1 MASLRLQRTAQR
13 IAHDRRP
20 CIGLRFGET
29 GRARMMVPGM
39 VAAGMMRWAVIT
51 VVAALGGGI
60 CSAAA
65 QDAVSFK
72 GKSITMLTGDEPGGG
87 TDVAGR
93 LIALYLHKYL
103 PGEPSVVVQN
113 MSGGSGIAAMNYF
126 VRRTQADGLTLY
138 MGSISTIDPI
148 VFRNANAQYDPKTFR
163 LIGGLGRGGSVIFV
177 NRGAEQRLYDSREK
191 PVMVGSVQA
200 MPRPGTQPILWSIEY
215 LGWNGAWVGG
225 YRGTNETMFALDRG
239 EIDMTAT
246 GNMFQIQD
254 RVRSG
259 KIRIIYQTGA
269 LKDGRIVGRADFG
282 DAPLFPD
289 LIKGKIADPVAQKAF
304 NLWTTLNTGDK
315 WLALAPATPDGV
327 LAAYRTAFDK
337 LATEAD
343 FLAQGEKM
351 SEGFTVMSA
360 RDVKTVV
367 DTLADTPDEAVDFT
381 KAMMRRQGLRIQ

>member
-1 MASLRLQRTAQR
+1 MPTRARLAVAGIIAASLWTL
-13 IAHDRRP
+13 P
-20 CIGLRFGET
+20 
-29 GRARMMVPGM
+29 
-39 VAAGMMRWAVIT
+39 
-51 VVAALGGGI
+51 
-60 CSAAA
+60 AAA
-65 QDAVSFK
+65 QDAASFK
-72 GKSITMLTGDEPGGG
+72 GKTITMLIGDDPGGG

-93 LIALYLHKYL
+93 LIAFYLHKYL
-103 PGEPSVVVQN
+103 PGEPAVVAQN
-113 MSGGSGIAAMNYF
+113 MSGGSGIMAMNYF

-138 MGSISTIDPI
+138 MGSISTIDPV
-148 VFRNANAQYDPKTFR
+148 VFRNANAQYDPKSFR

-177 NRGAEQRLYDSREK
+177 NQAAESRLYDKQAK

-215 LGWNGAWVGG
+215 QGWNAAWVGG

-246 GNMFQIQD
+246 GNIFQLQD
-254 RVRSG
+254 RIRSG
-259 KIRIIYQTGA
+259 KVKIVYQTGS

-289 LIKGKIADPVAQKAF
+289 LIKGKITDPVAQKAF

-315 WLALAPATPDGV
+315 WLALAPGTPDGI
-327 LAAYRTAFDK
+327 LAAYREAFDK
-337 LATEAD
+337 LAAEAE

-351 SEGFTVMSA
+351 SEGFTVMPA
-360 RDVKTVV
+360 RDVKIVV
-367 DTLADTPDEAVDFT
+367 DTLADTPDEAVEFT